1 MTTQVVDGCAA
12 MERTD
17 DGRRPLDVMCDE
29 IVERYHA
36 ALRRSLPRI
45 RDDLAHLYATSMS
58 PAILRLATVFSEL
71 AELIEAHLAKE
82 ENLLFPA
89 LEALANAER
98 TGGTRPPLPFAT
110 VLHPIRLMEA
120 EHARIALALD
130 RLREL
135 VLAVSEP
142 DTLSAAWHQCMA
154 DLSRLDDDLR
164 EHHRTEDEVLF
175 PSALEL
181 ERRML

>member
-1 MTTQVVDGCAA
+1 MTTHVIDGCAA
-12 MERTD
+12 MEPAD

-45 RDDLAHLYATSMS
+45 RDELVHLAATGTS
-58 PAILRLATVFSEL
+58 PALVALGAAFAEL
-71 AELIEAHLAKE
+71 AELIESHLAKE

-98 TGGTRPPLPFAT
+98 TGGSRPPLPFVT

-120 EHARIALALD
+120 EHVRIELALD

-154 DLSRLDDDLR
+154 DLSHLDDDLR
-164 EHHRTEDEVLF
+164 EHHRTENEHLF
-175 PSALEL
+175 PHALEL
-181 ERRML
+181 ERRVL

>member
-1 MTTQVVDGCAA
+1 
-12 MERTD
+12 MEHAD

-45 RDDLAHLYATSMS
+45 RDELAHLDATATS
-58 PAILRLATVFSEL
+58 PTVLRLATAFGEL

-82 ENLLFPA
+82 EHLLFPA

-98 TGGTRPPLPFAT
+98 TGGPRPPLPFAT

-120 EHARIALALD
+120 EHARIELALD

-135 VLAVSEP
+135 VFAVSEP
-142 DTLSAAWHQCMA
+142 DTLSAAWHHCMA

-164 EHHRTEDEVLF
+164 EHHRTENEVLF
-175 PSALEL
+175 PRALEL
-181 ERRML
+181 ERRTL